1 MPPRSSLKTLPPEI
15 KAELDRLLV
24 LDNFTIDQLAAELR
38 NLGANVSRSAVG
50 RYSKNYKQVAGR
62 MKEYKEMATAFA
74 NELGTEVE
82 SDAHQVIVQMLHTML
97 MRTGMAE
104 LDKDDPEFKPKDLM
118 LLSASIKNLM
128 GSVKDRQ
135 VIQEKERL
143 RARQEAARDA
153 ASTMKE
159 AGLSAEQIQ
168 FWREEFLGVK
178 PKPKEK

>member
-1 MPPRSSLKTLPPEI
+1 MPPRSTVKSLPPEI
-15 KAELDRLLV
+15 KAALDRLLA
-24 LDNFTIDQLAAELR
+24 LDNMTIDQLVEHLGQ
-38 NLGANVSRSAVG
+38 LGADLSRSAVG
-50 RYSKNYKQVAGR
+50 RYTQNYKQVAA
-62 MKEYKEMATAFA
+62 KIKQFKEMATAFA

-104 LDKDDPEFKPKDLM
+104 LENDEPTITPKELM

-135 VIQEKERL
+135 VIQEKERVI
-143 RARQEAARDA
+143 ARQAAAKDA

-159 AGLSAEQIQ
+159 AGLSPEQIQ

-178 PKPKEK
+178 PKPKDT

>member
-1 MPPRSSLKTLPPEI
+1 MPPRSTVKSLPPEI
-15 KAELDRLLV
+15 KAEIDRLLV
-24 LDNFTIDQLAAELR
+24 LDNFTIDQLVAHLAKFGQEL
-38 NLGANVSRSAVG
+38 SRSAVG
-50 RYSKNYKQVAGR
+50 RYSKNYKQVAAK

-104 LDKDDPEFKPKDLM
+104 LDSDKPTFAPKDLM

-135 VIQEKERL
+135 AIQEKA
-143 RARQEAARDA
+143 RALAFTEAADA
-153 ASTMKE
+153 VDTVASKGGITKE
-159 AGLSAEQIQ
+159 TVRAIKDKI
-168 FWREEFLGVK
+168 LGGS
-178 PKPKEK
+178 

>member
-1 MPPRSSLKTLPPEI
+1 MPPRSSLKNLPPEI

-24 LDNFTIDQLAAELR
+24 LDHFTIDQLAAELR
-38 NLGANVSRSAVG
+38 QLGANVSRSAVG
-50 RYSKNYKQVAGR
+50 RYTKDYKQVAAR

-104 LDKDDPEFKPKDLM
+104 LDKDVAEFKPKDLM

-135 VIQEKERL
+135 VIQEK
-143 RARQEAARDA
+143 AREKALAEAAEAATTVARKKGLTRETVDA
-153 ASTMKE
+153 
-159 AGLSAEQIQ
+159 I
-168 FWREEFLGVK
+168 REKILGGG
-178 PKPKEK
+178 